1 VALSLSISML
11 AWSRA
16 KLTTSNHCEQQYY
29 SQFRDDAKATKA
41 ADSTI
46 RMAWLYVINHF
57 NQ

>member
-1 VALSLSISML
+1 ML